1 MYLSRA
7 AIALLST
14 VLGCRQFTQ
23 WVEAFGRSS
32 LPHSHRS
39 PTKLSVA
46 FESAVEQKEEEND
59 SYEKLM
65 DEVVLLYSVVSQRTK
80 FDDNTEA
87 QHDILKLRE
96 NELTSLIEDAVFDTR
111 GILRDG
117 LAIEEPIP
125 TSIVKEKTEPETIEE
140 ISQAMDDQI
149 ILGYEATFTEEELDK
164 WIGGIDTLQQKLQ
177 SQLAALPPASDAS
190 TETLAAAAIAAAP
203 PTPLDRMHVRL
214 ELMRTLIDPEGRDR
228 LRLPLARPTIVPKP
242 NVESKRVVKP
252 VPSPFPPSPE
262 PNTEVKGTHENDNSE
277 IEVRSKESLPEID
290 APTEIEIENAS
301 IEAMS
306 KSAEPT
312 SIEPT
317 KTKTDTEDVD
327 IDSSKDSVESLSE
340 SIIESVPAPPP
351 LEPKTEAKT
360 IFENENPAVETQK
373 KTPSPEVDA
382 PTKIDIENAFI
393 EAINNAAEST
403 SNVPT
408 KIDTEDVVIE
418 SSKESVEPLSE
429 SVLKAV
435 PAPSP
440 LQSKT
445 EAKTSVE
452 KEDPVIETQKETT
465 LPEED
470 SSTKIEMENAL
481 FEALNKAAEPAIA
494 AAVTSQNESEDD
506 RDLVETHES
515 LKTDSQNDKLIL
527 EEDDDSITTKA
538 DEEINMKVQENND
551 GENIDAGNVIVD
563 ASAEVSDITSS
574 KSDGDQVELKQITE
588 TSEHDDSS
596 ATDDKEESAEQPSN
610 SITPNA
616 DGDKSEETKS
626 SHTEESDKAAE
637 PPADAATGLVVPHYD
652 ASVEQQGKADV
663 VSTVVT
669 AAAFGAVAITGNP
682 LMFAGVALGPVIR
695 ESISSA
701 KSRMKKS
708 TSMKSTEKKATP
720 KKKPRARPAFDK
732 KKDGEDSDADE
743 NDDESKPN
751 TK

>member
-14 VLGCRQFTQ
+14 VLGCRQFIQ

-39 PTKLSVA
+39 PTKLAVA
-46 FESAVEQKEEEND
+46 FESAEEQEEEEND
-59 SYEKLM
+59 SFEKLM

-140 ISQAMDDQI
+140 ISQALDDQI
-149 ILGYEATFTEEELDK
+149 ILGYEATFTEEELEK
-164 WIGGIDTLQQKLQ
+164 WIGGIDNLQQKLQ
-177 SQLAALPPASDAS
+177 SQLAALPPASDVS

-252 VPSPFPPSPE
+252 VPSPSPPSPE
-262 PNTEVKGTHENDNSE
+262 PNTEVKGTNENDNSE
-277 IEVRSKESLPEID
+277 IEIRSKESLPKID
-290 APTEIEIENAS
+290 APTEIKIENAF

-312 SIEPT
+312 SIEP
-317 KTKTDTEDVD
+317 TKTDTEDVD

-351 LEPKTEAKT
+351 LEPKTEAKI

-373 KTPSPEVDA
+373 KTSPPEVDA
-382 PTKIDIENAFI
+382 PTKINIENAFI
-393 EAINNAAEST
+393 KAIHKAAEST

-418 SSKESVEPLSE
+418 SSKECVDPLSE

-435 PAPSP
+435 PALSP

-470 SSTKIEMENAL
+470 SSTKIEMENAF
-481 FEALNKAAEPAIA
+481 FESLNKAAEPAST
-494 AAVTSQNESEDD
+494 AAVTSQDESEDD

-527 EEDDDSITTKA
+527 EEDDDSITKKA

-551 GENIDAGNVIVD
+551 GENIDAGNVSVD
-563 ASAEVSDITSS
+563 ASAEVSDVTSS

-616 DGDKSEETKS
+616 DGDKSEEAKN

-637 PPADAATGLVVPHYD
+637 PPADAATGLVVPHHD
-652 ASVEQQGKADV
+652 ASVEPQETADV

-708 TSMKSTEKKATP
+708 TSKKSTEKKATP
-720 KKKPRARPAFDK
+720 KNKPRASSAFDK
-732 KKDGEDSDADE
+732 KKDREDSDADE